1 MSTNLSGERPLE
13 NRPSIEAKALRINLN
28 EHIYGTFAEIGA
40 GQEVARHFF
49 RVGGAS
55 GTIAKTISAYD
66 KNFSDNIYGED
77 EDGRYVTETRLTKML
92 GHEMKLLE
100 NRIPRSENPNK
111 MFFTYANTVTT
122 IDFAKKYKGHGW
134 MGIRFQTAPDQEY
147 SEITLHVRFNQTEAR
162 FQQESLGI
170 MGSNLIYGAFY
181 KHDEPKK
188 LLKYLYDHI
197 DKDAIEIDTINFT
210 GPLFKNVDNR
220 LMSLQLVKN
229 GMTEAVMFNPNGNNI
244 LPARELYKKNILAL
258 RGSFRPVTKVNIDM
272 FEKSL
277 EVFLKEH
284 EVNENKTVV
293 IFEITLSNLTS
304 QGEIDEKDFMD
315 RAKLLCSLGHIVMI
329 SNFKEYYRLVDYLSQ
344 YTKKQMALAM
354 GVNSFVEVFDENYYT
369 DLSGGILEAFGKMF
383 YNNLK
388 VYLYPTKDDD
398 GNIITSNNLK
408 LHPRMKDF
416 YKFFKYNGKVVDI
429 FDFEPEYLDIFSR
442 KILQQIN
449 NNEVGWD
456 EHLPEGISD
465 MIVKKKMFG
474 FNPESKKV

>member
-1 MSTNLSGERPLE
+1 MSTQLPGERALE

-77 EDGRYVTETRLTKML
+77 EDGRYVTETRLSKML
-92 GHEMKLLE
+92 NHEMQLLE

-122 IDFAKKYKGHGW
+122 IDFAKKFKGHGW
-134 MGIRFQTAPDQEY
+134 MGIRFQTVPNKEF
-147 SEITLHVRFNQTEAR
+147 SEITLHVRFHQTEAR
-162 FQQESLGI
+162 FQQESVGI
-170 MGSNLIYGAFY
+170 MGANLIYGAFY
-181 KHDEPKK
+181 KHNEPKK

-197 DKDAIEIDTINFT
+197 DKDAIEIDTINFS
-210 GPLFKNVDNR
+210 GPNFEGVDNR
-220 LMSLQLVKN
+220 LMSLQLVKK

-258 RGSFRPVTKVNIDM
+258 RGSFRPVTKVNINM

-277 EVFLKEH
+277 EVFLKER
-284 EVNENKTVV
+284 EVDENKTVV

-315 RAKLLCSLGHIVMI
+315 RAMLLCSLGHIVMI

-354 GVNSFVEVFDENYYT
+354 GVNSFVEIFDENYYT

-388 VYLYPTKDDD
+388 VYLYPMKDEK
-398 GNIITSNNLK
+398 GEIVTSNNLK

-416 YKFFKYNGKVVDI
+416 YKFFKYNGKVMDI
-429 FDFEPEYLDIFSR
+429 FDFDPEYLDIFSR
-442 KILQQIN
+442 EILKKIK
-449 NNEVGWD
+449 NNEAGWD
-456 EHLPEGISD
+456 EHLPEGISE
-465 MIVKKKMFG
+465 MIVEKKMFG
-474 FNPESKKV
+474 YNPALKK